1 MDKFILTNKLYD
13 ISNYY
18 SLYLYA
24 NIKLIINNKKKFK
37 FHDTKLI
44 FECDIEEW
52 IDENQVILKKYDII
66 FEEISNNDPAIDGL
80 YTDLKNIN
88 MILILS
94 NNDMYIYY
102 ITNKLFDIFSN
113 NFLNNKYQYIEIFE
127 TKNKYNVE
135 ITKLDEYVKALAY
148 EQINR

>member
-1 MDKFILTNKLYD
+1 MDKFILTNKLYE

-18 SLYLYA
+18 ALYLYA
-24 NIKLIINNKKKFK
+24 NIKLIIDNKKKFK

-52 IDENQVILKKYDII
+52 INENEAILKKYDII
-66 FEEISNNDPAIDGL
+66 FEEISNNDPVIDGL

-88 MILILS
+88 TILILS
-94 NNDMYIYY
+94 NNDTYIYY
-102 ITNKLFDIFSN
+102 ISNKLFDIFSN
-113 NFLNNKYQYIEIFE
+113 NFINNKYQYIEIFE
-127 TKNKYNVE
+127 TKNKYNDE
-135 ITKLDEYVKALAY
+135 ITKLDEYAKALAY